1 MSNRFSSIN
10 SGQSAVNSSPGGD
23 GGAWDGGWYVYEDGV
38 VIGPL
43 SSAATFTPQRL
54 TATGQAGMVSR
65 KGFTQWYAIQ
75 SFSEIYSLANGI
87 TSAQNNFESQKK
99 SGSNRFQPVA
109 KVMGPPEAKKLK
121 LAQNDLSAKASFES
135 SVAAAANSNK
145 ESQTQPS
152 APWLDFDQKYL
163 RVYSR
168 LRLGRISNA
177 AVAAFVYTPL
187 TIGGYWWAWMETAS
201 PEVSWH
207 LNGASKMNFV
217 VPMWTCLIPGMHL
230 IVAYLLARMV
240 RQMEMQNG
248 YRTVNPIFAT
258 LLAIFPPFYMFM
270 IQAALNRHW
279 RSHVLDASV

>member
-201 PEVSWH
+201 QEVSWH

-270 IQAALNRHW
+270 IQTALNRHW